1 MGISIE
7 LNAKTSRDDVK
18 IATDYNCFAK
28 DRKYN
33 RKSIN
38 LRLKLTIRR
47 LSRFLHQAFVLLT
60 NICVQLKLFYPAGRG
75 RSPSEGLLPFILFA
89 SSPPHSPSMIV
100 VRRAATPLFASIC
113 SKFRKS
119 TSFQTIFQRH
129 NSVGLFE
136 VRLNHLSWITWI
148 TYAES
153 HESLRL
159 NHLNHLNHLWAESPE
174 SPESLLNLN
183 HFQLVK
189 FCWITW
195 ITKFPAGR
203 GFAESPESLLTWITS
218 SW

>member
-28 DRKYN
+28 ARKYN

-75 RSPSEGLLPFILFA
+75 RANQIPPSLSPSEGLLPFILFA

-129 NSVGLFE
+129 N
-136 VRLNHLSWITWI
+136 
-148 TYAES
+148 
-153 HESLRL
+153 
-159 NHLNHLNHLWAESPE
+159 
-174 SPESLLNLN
+174 
-183 HFQLVK
+183 
-189 FCWITW
+189 
-195 ITKFPAGR
+195 
-203 GFAESPESLLTWITS
+203 
-218 SW
+218 

>member
-1 MGISIE
+1 MFVFTQTFSACAVGISIE

-89 SSPPHSPSMIV
+89 SSPPHSPSMI
-100 VRRAATPLFASIC
+100 
-113 SKFRKS
+113 SKKGCNPSLRFNMQQVSKIHKFSNNIS
-119 TSFQTIFQRH
+119 TS
-129 NSVGLFE
+129 
-136 VRLNHLSWITWI
+136 
-148 TYAES
+148 
-153 HESLRL
+153 
-159 NHLNHLNHLWAESPE
+159 
-174 SPESLLNLN
+174 
-183 HFQLVK
+183 
-189 FCWITW
+189 
-195 ITKFPAGR
+195 
-203 GFAESPESLLTWITS
+203 
-218 SW
+218 

>member
-75 RSPSEGLLPFILFA
+75 RANQTPPSLSPSEGLLPFILFA
-89 SSPPHSPSMIV
+89 SSPPHSPSMICKKGCNPSLRFNMQQV
-100 VRRAATPLFASIC
+100 
-113 SKFRKS
+113 SKIHKFSNNIS
-119 TSFQTIFQRH
+119 TS
-129 NSVGLFE
+129 
-136 VRLNHLSWITWI
+136 
-148 TYAES
+148 
-153 HESLRL
+153 
-159 NHLNHLNHLWAESPE
+159 
-174 SPESLLNLN
+174 
-183 HFQLVK
+183 
-189 FCWITW
+189 
-195 ITKFPAGR
+195 
-203 GFAESPESLLTWITS
+203 
-218 SW
+218 

>member
-1 MGISIE
+1 MLLTTIALPKTEKYNRKSIDLCLKMTIRRYPVSLQNACGPVGISIE

-129 NSVGLFE
+129 N
-136 VRLNHLSWITWI
+136 
-148 TYAES
+148 
-153 HESLRL
+153 
-159 NHLNHLNHLWAESPE
+159 
-174 SPESLLNLN
+174 
-183 HFQLVK
+183 
-189 FCWITW
+189 
-195 ITKFPAGR
+195 
-203 GFAESPESLLTWITS
+203 
-218 SW
+218 